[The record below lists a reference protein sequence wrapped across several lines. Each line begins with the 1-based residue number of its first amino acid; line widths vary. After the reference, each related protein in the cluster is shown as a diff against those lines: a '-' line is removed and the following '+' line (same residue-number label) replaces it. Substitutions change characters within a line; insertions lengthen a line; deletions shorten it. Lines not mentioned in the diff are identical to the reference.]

1 MTVAEG
7 RRHQSISVQ
16 CRIARGMLGDMERYD
31 IVPDGP
37 NAFAVKIVFH
47 SGRTEYKRG
56 FQTRAVAEV
65 WVEADRAKAAASVTS
80 RRPGAPRTGR
90 T

>member
-1 MTVAEG
+1 
-7 RRHQSISVQ
+7 
-16 CRIARGMLGDMERYD
+16 MERYD

-47 SGRTEYKRG
+47 SGRTEFKRG
-56 FQTRAVAEV
+56 FQTRAVAEL
-65 WVEADRAKAAASVTS
+65 WVEGDRAKAAAIVTP
-80 RRPGAPRTGR
+80 RRPGAPRTGK